1 MLTSCKYC
9 GRIHQKN
16 YDCGKKPVR
25 KKKPYTKM
33 NRFRSTEAWKRKS
46 VEIRQRDNYLCQ
58 ICIRK
63 LYNTIRQYNYDNLSV
78 HHAIPITDD
87 WDKRLDDDNLI
98 TGCSM
103 HHEMM
108 EDGTI
113 PYEEIKKIID
123 EQEEKRLPRGIVAE
137 IF

>member
-16 YDCGKKPVR
+16 YDCGMKPQR
-25 KKKPYTKM
+25 KRQALTKID
-33 NRFRSTEAWKRKS
+33 RFRHSREWKEKS
-46 VEIRQRDNYLCQ
+46 ISIRERDNYLCQ

-63 LYNTIRQYNYDNLSV
+63 MYSTIHQYNYNNLSV
-78 HHAIPITDD
+78 HHAIPVGAD

-98 TGCSM
+98 TSCSM

-113 PYEEIKKIID
+113 SYEEVKQIIE
-123 EQEEKRLPRGIVAE
+123 EQEIKRVPPGVWAE
-137 IF
+137 F